1 MAKGFKTDIST
12 GESVE
17 LRPTYC
23 WVHEVMQDI
32 DNCLRIPT
40 VPWWYKPRAVGS
52 NFVPRFPK
60 EFRDVQKMWSPCV
73 PLICCWALY
82 DLSNFQQ
89 QITVIRVSHISIAV
103 LPPGFTFTSFSGE
116 RWVLLSLMTMVQK
129 KEPED
134 PRGWGGWWFGDG
146 FIPLSTKEFK
156 S

>member
-23 WVHEVMQDI
+23 
-32 DNCLRIPT
+32 CC
-40 VPWWYKPRAVGS
+40 PRGDARYRQLLAYSHGTSVIQTCSAVGS

-89 QITVIRVSHISIAV
+89 QITVIRVSHISNAL
-103 LPPGFTFTSFSGE
+103 LPPGFTFASFSGE

-134 PRGWGGWWFGDG
+134 PRGWGGWWFGS
-146 FIPLSTKEFK
+146 FHFQTKEFK